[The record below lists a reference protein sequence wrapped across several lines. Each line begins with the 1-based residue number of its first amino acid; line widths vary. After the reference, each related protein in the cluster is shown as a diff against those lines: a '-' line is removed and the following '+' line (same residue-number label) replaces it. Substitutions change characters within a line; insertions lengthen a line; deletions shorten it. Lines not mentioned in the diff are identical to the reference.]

1 MSRPSEAGSEGPGR
15 GSEFTVR
22 LPAMAPPAGP
32 GARSRAEGD
41 GTARRILV
49 VEDNADAR
57 EMLRIVLELAGHEV
71 HEAVDG
77 PSGLATA
84 VDLRPDIALVDIG
97 LPGFDGLEIAR
108 RVRIAV
114 GASIYLVALT
124 GYGQPD
130 DRRLAL
136 EAGFDAHLV
145 KPVDPPALLAAIRAV
160 FSAAREA

>member
-77 PSGLATA
+77 PPGLAMA
-84 VDLRPDIALVDIG
+84 LDLRPDIALVDIG
-97 LPGFDGLEIAR
+97 LPGFDGLEMAR
-108 RVRIAV
+108 RVRDAV
-114 GASIYLVALT
+114 GASI
-124 GYGQPD
+124 
-130 DRRLAL
+130 
-136 EAGFDAHLV
+136 HLS
-145 KPVDPPALLAAIRAV
+145 R
-160 FSAAREA
+160 

>member
-1 MSRPSEAGSEGPGR
+1 
-15 GSEFTVR
+15 
-22 LPAMAPPAGP
+22 MAPPTGLP
-32 GARSRAEGD
+32 ARSRADGD
-41 GTARRILV
+41 GAARRILV

-84 VDLRPDIALVDIG
+84 LGLRPDIVLVDIG
-97 LPGFDGLEIAR
+97 LPGFDGLEMAR
-108 RVRIAV
+108 RVRHEV
-114 GASIYLVALT
+114 GAAIHLIALT